1 MRTRPPPKP
10 AAQARGASRTA
21 STDPFSLPSPP
32 RSTLRR
38 FDAFA
43 LGLAAKASS
52 SSTGLSASATY
63 APADLDAA
71 SGGDSKALPE
81 AGPPVDYCLF
91 CAHGV
96 YGVLRPDNTA
106 LLSRLVSERG
116 SILPKR
122 FTHCCAKH
130 QRKLAATLRR
140 ARSLNYI
147 PFHAKL
153 HPRLRFGGMSPALP
167 TAAGAGARVAG
178 GRGVGLEGLGRTASA
193 VEILAGLNPSGGSA
207 TA

>member
-1 MRTRPPPKP
+1 
-10 AAQARGASRTA
+10 
-21 STDPFSLPSPP
+21 
-32 RSTLRR
+32 
-38 FDAFA
+38 
-43 LGLAAKASS
+43 
-52 SSTGLSASATY
+52 
-63 APADLDAA
+63 
-71 SGGDSKALPE
+71 
-81 AGPPVDYCLF
+81 VDYCLF

-147 PFHAKL
+147 PFHSKL
-153 HPRLRFGGMSPALP
+153 HPRLRFGSMSPALP
-167 TAAGAGARVAG
+167 TAAGARMAAIRG
-178 GRGVGLEGLGRTASA
+178 GGFEGPALGRPSA
-193 VEILAGLNPSGGSA
+193 DEILAGLNPT
-207 TA
+207 TAAA

>member
-1 MRTRPPPKP
+1 M
-10 AAQARGASRTA
+10 
-21 STDPFSLPSPP
+21 
-32 RSTLRR
+32 
-38 FDAFA
+38 
-43 LGLAAKASS
+43 
-52 SSTGLSASATY
+52 
-63 APADLDAA
+63 
-71 SGGDSKALPE
+71 
-81 AGPPVDYCLF
+81 DYCLF

-167 TAAGAGARVAG
+167 TAAGAGARARAAG
-178 GRGVGLEGLGRTASA
+178 GRGAGLEGLGRAASA
-193 VEILAGLNPSGGSA
+193 VDILAGLHAGASSA
-207 TA
+207 